1 MCVIQATGHA
11 DMVRDSL
18 EPVPDLS
25 PSRARRDLALLMP
38 GEIAGVLALVTF
50 GTTKHFRET
59 LYRTFVPR
67 QWQRRQ
73 HRATAQVD
81 VESTGIS
88 GSAYERAMTPVPWPL
103 VGTGGGG
110 GGERENGAGKALMA
124 SEGGGGGG
132 ALGHRFGD
140 RGSWTRGVRG
150 LPAPSVP
157 LQDLRSPIFRDSV
170 WRESTLSSIPE
181 YM

>member
-1 MCVIQATGHA
+1 
-11 DMVRDSL
+11 MVRDSL

-59 LYRTFVPR
+59 LYRTFVPKR
-67 QWQRRQ
+67 WQRQ
-73 HRATAQVD
+73 PAPAHVD
-81 VESTGIS
+81 VERGIS
-88 GSAYERAMTPVPWPL
+88 GSSFGSAMTPVPWP
-103 VGTGGGG
+103 VGAGGGR
-110 GGERENGAGKALMA
+110 GENSGKALMA
-124 SEGGGGGG
+124 NEGGGGGGG

-170 WRESTLSSIPE
+170 WRDSTLSSIPE
-181 YM
+181 YYL